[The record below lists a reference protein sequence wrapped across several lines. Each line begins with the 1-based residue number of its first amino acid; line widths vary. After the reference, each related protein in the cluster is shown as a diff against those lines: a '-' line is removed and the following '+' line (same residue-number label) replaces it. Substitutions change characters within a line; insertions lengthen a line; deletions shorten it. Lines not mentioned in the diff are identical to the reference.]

1 MFGRQLKDIHWKLS
15 SAENYSRMRLK
26 LVRNYNFD
34 PHREASALRD
44 NLGKTY
50 THIKMVTWNF
60 LWILWLAFGK
70 ITGFVCYLRCAA
82 PAGKCRVTVV
92 RGGEAGEGQWSGGW
106 HPGTPGGGSCIS
118 QSVSLSLDGQ
128 EQKPIT
134 GAQYRNTLLLNNLRW
149 TEKKKCTI
157 SWKHLA

>member
-1 MFGRQLKDIHWKLS
+1 MVFPVCNKAIGYLKKKKKWSVRQLFVFGRQQKDIHWKLS

-60 LWILWLAFGK
+60 LWILWLAFGE
-70 ITGFVCYLRCAA
+70 ITGFVC
-82 PAGKCRVTVV
+82 VT
-92 RGGEAGEGQWSGGW
+92 
-106 HPGTPGGGSCIS
+106 
-118 QSVSLSLDGQ
+118 
-128 EQKPIT
+128 T
-134 GAQYRNTLLLNNLRW
+134 GVQHQQVNAESLLLEAVKQVKVSDLEDDILELLEEDPASANQW
-149 TEKKKCTI
+149 V
-157 SWKHLA
+157 WV

>member
-1 MFGRQLKDIHWKLS
+1 MFGRQQKDTHWKLS

-60 LWILWLAFGK
+60 FMNLVTAFGE
-70 ITGFVCYLRCAA
+70 ITGFVC
-82 PAGKCRVTVV
+82 VT
-92 RGGEAGEGQWSGGW
+92 SGVQ
-106 HPGTPGGGSCIS
+106 HQQVNAES
-118 QSVSLSLDGQ
+118 
-128 EQKPIT
+128 
-134 GAQYRNTLLLNNLRW
+134 LLLEAVKQVKVSDLEDDILELLEEDPASANQ
-149 TEKKKCTI
+149 
-157 SWKHLA
+157 